1 MDTDDR
7 DALSPHSPRLYISPP
22 MSLITRCPA
31 CTTMFKVV
39 PDQLRVSEGWVR
51 CGQCDEVFD
60 ASSHLVQVALEP
72 NDPAGPQE
80 ELEARDGEPGS
91 LAEAI
96 IAHPVEA
103 ERVSGAL
110 DNPQE
115 SMLEQAQ
122 PVPDPE
128 SATHVPPAAQL
139 PDPVIDTNASD
150 LEPYFRDELGEVSFL
165 RDRSNAT
172 VWGKPLTRVIL
183 VLASLLLVLV
193 LAGQVVFHE
202 RDRILVMQPRLKPW
216 LLTLCEHL
224 NCTLSALRQIESIVI
239 DSSSFTRIQGDSY
252 RLSFTFKNTAATAL
266 AVPAL
271 ELTLTD
277 SLDQPVLRRVFSP
290 TELGVPSDAL
300 SAGLEWPVSLIVAV
314 KPNGGLDRVAGYRLL
329 AFYP

>member
-1 MDTDDR
+1 
-7 DALSPHSPRLYISPP
+7 

-51 CGQCDEVFD
+51 CGQCDEIFD
-60 ASSHLVQVALEP
+60 ASLHLVQRALDAG
-72 NDPAGPQE
+72 DPIGPLQE
-80 ELEARDGEPGS
+80 QVDARDSEPAS
-91 LAEAI
+91 MPQAVMAQ
-96 IAHPVEA
+96 PVEA
-103 ERVSGAL
+103 VLDSGSPES
-110 DNPQE
+110 PQE
-115 SMLEQAQ
+115 STLEQAQ
-122 PVPDPE
+122 PLPHPEPASFVP
-128 SATHVPPAAQL
+128 SAAHL
-139 PDPVIDTNASD
+139 PGPVSDTNISD
-150 LEPYFRDELGEVSFL
+150 REPHRSEELGEVSFL
-165 RDRSNAT
+165 RDRGSAT
-172 VWGKPLTRVIL
+172 IWDKPLTRVML
-183 VLASLLLVLV
+183 VSLSLLLVLV
-193 LAGQVVFHE
+193 LAGQMVFHE

-252 RLSFTFKNTAATAL
+252 RLNFTLKNTAATAL

-290 TELGVPSDAL
+290 SELGVSSDAL
-300 SAGLEWPVSLIVAV
+300 SAGLEWPASLIVAV
-314 KPNGGLDRVAGYRLL
+314 KSNGGFDRVAGYRLL